1 MRDSI
6 NLDRAEP
13 ALEAPGL
20 DRLIE
25 KWLIDCEMRL
35 PADSDTADGYRHKLK
50 HFRRWWRAKGPTQG
64 WVLREGDLIEFECHL
79 RESIPPG
86 RSEPPAYNTRKD
98 VLRRLR
104 QMFRWASRK
113 HFTGEYAHW
122 VPETQGEPPQREA
135 PTPDHVAKL
144 FSMVEYAAWPTRDAA
159 ILAAMAGMG
168 IRRVECA
175 GLLIEDIKIDA
186 DGSGTAIIRYAK
198 RTQRTAKKKRRAR
211 IAAFEP
217 AAGSYLRAL
226 IDEMGHE
233 SGPLF
238 RSIHNPDIGLT
249 KQGIYKIVRGIIEDA
264 ELHHVIEDPCHDLRR
279 AFVTFWERTYRS
291 AGPAMRHLLQEQV
304 GHHSD
309 EMTELYSGQGIED
322 VREVMVSPVPQMAEA
337 DAK

>member
-1 MRDSI
+1 MHGTID
-6 NLDRAEP
+6 LDRAEP

-25 KWLIDCEMRL
+25 KWLQDCEMRL
-35 PADSDTADGYRHKLK
+35 PTDSDTAAGYRDKLR
-50 HFRRWWRAKGPTQG
+50 HFRRWWRAVGPSKG
-64 WVLREGDLIEFECHL
+64 WVLRESDLIEFERHL
-79 RESIPPG
+79 RENSPPG
-86 RSEPPAYNTRKD
+86 RSKPLGYNTRKD
-98 VLRRLR
+98 ALRRLR

-113 HFTGEYAHW
+113 HFTSEYAHW
-122 VPETQGEPPQREA
+122 VPEPQGEPPQRES
-135 PTPDHVAKL
+135 PTPERIAKL
-144 FSMVEYAAWPTRDAA
+144 FEMVEYSAWPTRDAA
-159 ILAAMAGMG
+159 IIAAMAGMG
-168 IRRVECA
+168 VRRVECA
-175 GLLIEDIKIDA
+175 GLLIEDITIDA

-198 RTQRTAKKKRRAR
+198 RTQRTAKRKRRAR

-238 RSIHNPDIGLT
+238 RSIHNPDVGLT
-249 KQGIYKIVRGIIEDA
+249 KQGVYKIAIGIIEDA
-264 ELHHVIEDPCHDLRR
+264 GLRHVIKDPCHDLRR
-279 AFVTFWERTYRS
+279 AFVTYWERTYRS

-322 VREVMVSPVPQMAEA
+322 VREVMVSPVPAMAEA
-337 DAK
+337 DAE